1 MANPPGR
8 KPRARAIEASASI
21 MLEHAAWLHKMFP
34 GRFRKEIAEMSP
46 RDCMLTA
53 MHIIAQEAM
62 DATER
67 AKQFG
72 DPTHSDAVLARNE
85 ADLMWMR
92 AAKLGIDAAPY
103 VHVKLTTITTALRG
117 DVGVLEDL
125 TPEQRN
131 QLVIALE
138 LHIAG
143 LSADGDAG
151 REPEGAPLQIEGRLH

>member
-8 KPRARAIEASASI
+8 KPRARAIEASTSI

-34 GRFRKEIAEMSP
+34 GRFRKDIAEMSP

-53 MHIIAQEAM
+53 MHIIAQEAV

-67 AKQFG
+67 AKQLG
-72 DPTHSDAVLARNE
+72 DHPDAVLARNE

-117 DVGVLEDL
+117 DVGVLEEL
-125 TPEQRN
+125 TEEQRHG
-131 QLVIALE
+131 LVVALE
-138 LHIAG
+138 LHLAG
-143 LSADGDAG
+143 LPVDGDAR